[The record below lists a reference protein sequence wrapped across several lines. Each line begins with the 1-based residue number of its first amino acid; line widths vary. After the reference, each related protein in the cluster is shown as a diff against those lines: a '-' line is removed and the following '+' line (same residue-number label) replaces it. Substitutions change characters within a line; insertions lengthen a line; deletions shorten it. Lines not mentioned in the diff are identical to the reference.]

1 MATDAAPVLSFP
13 AILRNPGITGRFAH
27 LHGTSGAGSPLKQQQ
42 SPPPP
47 KKRHRDQNEGKRW
60 VRRKDN
66 SRFVG
71 NPHIVPASRRDF
83 AIPQP
88 ATRSTFPEPL
98 PNYLQRSVKLP
109 TAPTIPV
116 TDPASANAGRFAHS
130 LKGMRKDLRRAGGR
144 AQVLVRDVEQEL
156 VEWLVQGGTVLAPDL
171 SRQPTD
177 LLQEMG
183 IPVGNTGTIVE
194 VSRTPLQLVWR
205 IADDAFARYVV
216 HCCARYHEVVSFSKG
231 TGEERLTY
239 LLRPNVTRPD
249 RRAAAAL
256 ETPPVTDIDY
266 SSNPETD
273 DAIDSDFVSDREM
286 DESDVEL
293 APRMG
298 RLRLAAIDESPVPG
312 APLALPLVTEE
323 EGWSHVEDS
332 EFDDFESGS
341 EFGSASVEFLQP
353 RLHALHIHEE
363 TGPQHQIQ
371 PAQSDV
377 GVQPTAIDDI
387 VDEAD
392 RTITEIR
399 TIDSPLRRRDWAGLR
414 SPSSPSRSPARS
426 RPSRRRGRQG
436 AKKHHPAT
444 ALADGRSFYDYL
456 FL

>member
-1 MATDAAPVLSFP
+1 M
-13 AILRNPGITGRFAH
+13 
-27 LHGTSGAGSPLKQQQ
+27 
-42 SPPPP
+42 
-47 KKRHRDQNEGKRW
+47 
-60 VRRKDN
+60 
-66 SRFVG
+66 
-71 NPHIVPASRRDF
+71 PASRRDF

-88 ATRSTFPEPL
+88 STRTTFPEPL
-98 PNYLQRSVKLP
+98 PSYLQRTVKLP
-109 TAPTIPV
+109 TTPAVPV

-144 AQVLVRDVEQEL
+144 AQALVRDVEQEL
-156 VEWLVQGGTVLAPDL
+156 VEWLARGGTVLAPDL
-171 SRQPTD
+171 SRQPAD

-183 IPVGNTGTIVE
+183 TPVGNTGTISE

-216 HCCARYHEVVSFSKG
+216 HCCARYHEVVSFSESFRVIATFPRLISPVQCECVGKG

-256 ETPPVTDIDY
+256 ETPPITDIDY

-286 DESDVEL
+286 DDSDAEL
-293 APRMG
+293 EPRMG
-298 RLRLAAIDESPVPG
+298 RLRLAAIEESPVPG
-312 APLALPLVTEE
+312 APVALPLVAEE

-363 TGPQHQIQ
+363 T
-371 PAQSDV
+371 QSQQES
-377 GVQPTAIDDI
+377 QPTQPEAAGLLSTIDDV

-392 RTITEIR
+392 RTITDIR
-399 TIDSPLRRRDWAGLR
+399 ITNSPLRRRDWAGVR

-426 RPSRRRGRQG
+426 RPSRRRGRHG